1 MQLVFTNFAAYS
13 LRCFRYTVRAF
24 SIFPTF
30 MLKNILLVIL
40 ILLPAAL
47 YIYVVNRDDS
57 AQPAESKQLFSA
69 PRPAA
74 QPAP

>member
-1 MQLVFTNFAAYS
+1 
-13 LRCFRYTVRAF
+13 
-24 SIFPTF
+24 

-57 AQPAESKQLFSA
+57 AQPAKSKQLSSA